1 MWNTASV
8 TVKEYHADQGSVF
21 TSAEFRDVGKKK
33 DQKQS
38 FAGTSAQFQN
48 GSAERTIQTIFWST
62 RSMLLHFTLRWTS
75 AVCLCPV
82 QWLFS
87 RRVPKKN
94 GFSPLELLSRRRSD
108 HRVLN

>member
-38 FAGTSAQFQN
+38 FAGTPAQFQN
-48 GSAERTIQTIFWST
+48 GSAERTIQTFSGLPSQCYCIALSAGLALCVYAQSSGCSAAVF
-62 RSMLLHFTLRWTS
+62 LRKM
-75 AVCLCPV
+75 AFL
-82 QWLFS
+82 
-87 RRVPKKN
+87 R
-94 GFSPLELLSRRRSD
+94 
-108 HRVLN
+108 